1 MPKPR
6 TQYRS
11 GRNTDPSSDKAH
23 NTVTEAFESTDEW
36 AGGQVERSPW
46 FHKRLNEIDSIFRLK
61 LLCTAAA
68 VSIPT
73 KGQVAVFSAEHAKE
87 HLARKKQGTIKA
99 PNMRTRE
106 TIDTSTPTPAG
117 TAPTPA
123 HGGYPG
129 SPTPTPSA
137 AAPAATYAT
146 TVTTGSGRP
155 ISRLE
160 QELGADAG
168 GYILAPPPSK
178 KPTRSCSIISFP
190 PSTMTVWSRHGARRR
205 RAAGVNSSG

>member
-6 TQYRS
+6 TQYRN
-11 GRNTDPSSDKAH
+11 GRTADPSSDKAH

-36 AGGQVERSPW
+36 AGGQVERGPW
-46 FHKRLNEIDSIFRLK
+46 FHKRLNEIDSIFRFK

-68 VSIPT
+68 VSIPS
-73 KGQVAVFSAEHAKE
+73 KGQVAVYSAEHAIAKE
-87 HLARKKQGTIKA
+87 DLARKKQGTIRA

-106 TIDTSTPTPAG
+106 TIDTGTPTPAA

-129 SPTPTPSA
+129 TPTPTPPA
-137 AAPAATYAT
+137 AAPAATYAA
-146 TVTTGSGRP
+146 TVTSSSGRP

-160 QELGADAG
+160 QELGADAN
-168 GYILAPPPSK
+168 GYILAPLAIEEGRRGA
-178 KPTRSCSIISFP
+178 TRPFP
-190 PSTMTVWSRHGARRR
+190 VHRQQ
-205 RAAGVNSSG
+205 